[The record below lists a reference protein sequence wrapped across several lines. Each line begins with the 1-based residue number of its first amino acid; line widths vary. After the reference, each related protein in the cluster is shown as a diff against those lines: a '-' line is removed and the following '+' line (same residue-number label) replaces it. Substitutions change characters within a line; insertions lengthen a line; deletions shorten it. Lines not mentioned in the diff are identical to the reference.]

1 LNSSIFEIMK
11 RRLPPLLAIRAFEA
25 AGRHLSFTRAAE
37 ELNVTQGA
45 ISRHLKTLESYLQ
58 QPLFE
63 RLTRRIA
70 FTSFGR
76 RYFLAVSAG
85 LDAIEHA
92 APAPS
97 GKTTLKLSITQSM
110 GSLWLLPRLSSFTDA
125 NQDIEVIVDMS
136 IQPVDFER
144 DHTDLAIRLGKLPG
158 THAQPMQ
165 PVIPHLMVK
174 SWNGVAAEHL
184 YDEVL
189 TPVLSKKLLLKGGR
203 LKQPRDLLRYPLIQ
217 VTLRPEAWQEWFKA
231 NGVTRLPKAE
241 MIECGHFFM
250 ALEAAAKHRGM
261 ALVPAIYVENLGD
274 RRHLVCPF
282 KSTLKS
288 CGGYYLLYRESDA
301 NSAKIRR
308 FRDWVFAHKNKST
321 PPLLRTASPMTHS

>member
-1 LNSSIFEIMK
+1 
-11 RRLPPLLAIRAFEA
+11 
-25 AGRHLSFTRAAE
+25 
-37 ELNVTQGA
+37 
-45 ISRHLKTLESYLQ
+45 
-58 QPLFE
+58 
-63 RLTRRIA
+63 
-70 FTSFGR
+70 
-76 RYFLAVSAG
+76 LAVRAC

-144 DHTDLAIRLGKLPG
+144 DDTDLAIRLGKVPG
-158 THAQPMQ
+158 SQFEASQ

-189 TPVLSKKLLLKGGR
+189 TPVLSKKLLKSRGR
-203 LKQPRDLLRYPLIQ
+203 LTQPSDLLRFPLIQ
-217 VTLRPEAWQEWFKA
+217 VTLRSGAWQEWFRA

-241 MIECGHFFM
+241 VIECGHFFM
-250 ALEAAAKHRGM
+250 ALEAACKHRGV
-261 ALVPAIYVENLGD
+261 ALVPTIHVDNLEN
-274 RRHLVCPF
+274 RHNLICPF
-282 KSTLKS
+282 KSTIKS
-288 CGGYYLLYRESDA
+288 AGGYYLLYRESDA
-301 NSAKIRR
+301 KSAKIQR
-308 FRDWVFAHKNKST
+308 FRNWILANKINRVR
-321 PPLLRTASPMTHS
+321 PD

>member
-1 LNSSIFEIMK
+1 MK

-45 ISRHLKTLESYLQ
+45 ISRHIKTLESHLQ
-58 QPLFE
+58 RPLFE
-63 RLTRRIA
+63 RFTRRIE

-76 RYFLAVSAG
+76 DYFLAISAG

-92 APAPS
+92 VPVSS
-97 GKTTLKLSITQSM
+97 GKTTLKLSTTQSM

-136 IQPVDFER
+136 IEPVDFER
-144 DHTDLAIRLGKLPG
+144 DDTDLAIRLGRLPG
-158 THAQPMQ
+158 SHAEPIQ

-174 SWNGVAAEHL
+174 SWNGVAADHL
-184 YDEVL
+184 FDEVL
-189 TPVLSKKLLLKGGR
+189 TPVLSKKLLMNGSR
-203 LKQPRDLLRYPLIQ
+203 LTQPHDLLQYPLIQ
-217 VTLRPEAWQEWFKA
+217 VTLRPTAWQEWFKA
-231 NGVTRLPKAE
+231 NGVTHLPKAE

-250 ALEAAAKHRGM
+250 ALEAACKRRGV
-261 ALVPAIYVENLGD
+261 ALVPTIHVENFGD
-274 RRHLVCPF
+274 RHSLICPF

-288 CGGYYLLYRESDA
+288 SGGYYLLYRENEA
-301 NSAKIRR
+301 NSAKIKR
-308 FRDWVFAHKNKST
+308 FRNWILANK
-321 PPLLRTASPMTHS
+321 